1 MTDVIRRQQETT
13 GAVCILPTDY
23 VNTRDQAKH
32 AFHQQLSSVIH
43 GTFHLLRF
51 ECAATSSRSKSYF
64 FRLIEFLNV
73 VLCCWFQSSC
83 RSESMKPRSPS
94 RGGKGRFPQTDY
106 FFHSG
111 FGQWRGHFWSS
122 DGEDRSRFRNLFDL
136 GREYRIE
143 AARERAREMAAFAVI
158 VLTSAWPVV
167 YMIVTVVKL
176 LSKGRPLN

>member
-1 MTDVIRRQQETT
+1 
-13 GAVCILPTDY
+13 
-23 VNTRDQAKH
+23 
-32 AFHQQLSSVIH
+32 
-43 GTFHLLRF
+43 
-51 ECAATSSRSKSYF
+51 
-64 FRLIEFLNV
+64 
-73 VLCCWFQSSC
+73 
-83 RSESMKPRSPS
+83 MKPRTPTT
-94 RGGKGRFPQTDY
+94 GGKGHFPHTDY

-111 FGQWRGHFWSS
+111 FGHRHGHFWSP
-122 DGEDRSRFRNLFDL
+122 DGEDKSRFRNLFNL